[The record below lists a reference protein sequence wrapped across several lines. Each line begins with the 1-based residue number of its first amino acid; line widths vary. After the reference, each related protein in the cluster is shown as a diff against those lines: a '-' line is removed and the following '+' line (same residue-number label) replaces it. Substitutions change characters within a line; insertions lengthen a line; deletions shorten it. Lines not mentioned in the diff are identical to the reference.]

1 MGNTQDTKMEAALY
15 ARVSSEEQVEGYS
28 IDAQIRAFE
37 TLVEVKGWAIYK
49 EYIEEGKSARTE
61 NINKRPV
68 FKEAIADGLDRR
80 YDILVVHKVDRFS
93 RKLRITLEYFDK
105 LGKAEVG
112 FVSIVE
118 QMDFSTPWGKF
129 TLSMLG
135 GLAELY
141 SDNLSQETKKGWHE
155 RRAQG
160 LYCGTLPF
168 GAAKSG
174 DGIPVPDMLER
185 KIAIN
190 DHERTVRNYEGLKM
204 AFELGAQGKSDRE
217 VAITLNAGGYRTT
230 GTHGSR
236 SFSKDTLKD
245 MLKNKFYIGYID
257 DGKGEWIKAKHQP
270 FISQELFETVQATR
284 SSSSPGQTINSG
296 ARIYSLSCITRCARC
311 GGSIRMQTSP
321 KGKARV
327 YCASR
332 TKNSGCDFSGTFLD
346 VYERQ
351 IEWYLTTF
359 IIPDDYKQRVLEA
372 HRKVTAAYNEIEDK
386 CRELEASLARLKD
399 QYHWGHIGQVEYLKE
414 YRETELQLRQFSPVT
429 SSEDNLK
436 RLADFLANVA
446 EAWREANQEQK
457 NKLARV
463 LFEEIKLDNGGKIV
477 VVKPRPELE
486 PFFKLSY
493 ECHARDIAGDPGG
506 I

>member
-1 MGNTQDTKMEAALY
+1 MRAALY

-37 TLVEVKGWAIYK
+37 TLVEARGWTIYK

-168 GAAKSG
+168 GAAKRE
-174 DGIPVPDMLER
+174 DGIPVPDMVER
-185 KIAIN
+185 KITIN

-204 AFELGAQGKSDRE
+204 AFELEAQGKSDRE
-217 VAITLNAGGYRTT
+217 VAIALNASAYRTT

-236 SFSKDTLKD
+236 PFSKDTVKD
-245 MLKNKFYIGYID
+245 MLKNKFYIGYIE
-257 DGKGEWIKAKHQP
+257 DGKGEWMKAKHQP
-270 FISQELFETVQATR
+270 FITPELFETVQATR
-284 SSSSPGQTINSG
+284 SSVSSPPQTINSG
-296 ARIYSLSCITRCARC
+296 ARIYSLSCVARCARC

-321 KGKARV
+321 KGRARV

-332 TKNSGCDFSGTFLD
+332 AKNSGCDFSGTFLD

-351 IEWYLTTF
+351 VEWYLTTF
-359 IIPDDYKQRVLEA
+359 IIPDDYQQRILEA
-372 HRKVTAAYNEIEDK
+372 HRKVTAAYDETEDK
-386 CRELEASLARLKD
+386 RRGLEASLARLKD
-399 QYHWGHIGQVEYLKE
+399 QYRWGHIGQEEYLKE
-414 YRETELQLRQFSPVT
+414 YRETELQLRQLTPVT

-446 EAWREANQEQK
+446 EAWREANQEQR

-463 LFEEIKLDNGGKIV
+463 LFEEIRLDNGGKIV
-477 VVKPRPELE
+477 VVKPKIELE
-486 PFFKLSY
+486 PFFRLSF
-493 ECHARDIAGDPGG
+493 ECHAKDIAGDPGG